1 MGTLQL
7 ISPICLFDF
16 PCRCRVPSIFGKC
29 CAAKYL
35 APCWSQSRATSQVHC
50 MRQKQMSK
58 LSSVSALLGKICA
71 SSALILQATYEEI
84 IFILSNK
91 TLKLVEAVD
100 AWKVCKDWPLFKPR
114 ENSAN
119 PIWKRSCGS
128 DTGVGGNL
136 AAASAGAVPRAG
148 LDPLLSVPSTKTSRK
163 IAFPR
168 LLWHDINELR
178 RDCL

>member
-84 IFILSNK
+84 IFILSN
-91 TLKLVEAVD
+91 TSLKLVEAVN

-114 ENSAN
+114 EE
-119 PIWKRSCGS
+119 
-128 DTGVGGNL
+128 
-136 AAASAGAVPRAG
+136 
-148 LDPLLSVPSTKTSRK
+148 KTAQTQSERDRVHLTLEWVAIYQQLQQVQCQGQGWTLCCPCHPQK
-163 IAFPR
+163 QAER
-168 LLWHDINELR
+168 LLFP
-178 RDCL
+178 DCCGMI